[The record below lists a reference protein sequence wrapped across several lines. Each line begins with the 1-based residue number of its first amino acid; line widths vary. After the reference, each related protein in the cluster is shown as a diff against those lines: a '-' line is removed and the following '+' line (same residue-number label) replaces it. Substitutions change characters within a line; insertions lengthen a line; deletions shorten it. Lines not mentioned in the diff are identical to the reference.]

1 MNILQNMIQILMKE
15 MEKESAGEKKLKFFR
30 LIQEA
35 IKKAKNQKINILL
48 VGGTGVGK
56 SSTINAL
63 FGRYEAEVGVGQ
75 NPETTEIGNYNLENI
90 TIWDSPGLGDSSEN
104 DRRYADQIKTLLQRK
119 NENNEFII
127 DMVLVIV
134 DGSSRQLE
142 STYKLIKEV
151 LVPNITKERIVIGI
165 NKIDKAVGKYW
176 DNINYCPKSEIKEFI
191 ENKLKKPIKERIK
204 KDTGIEFSIICYS
217 AGEIDIMTNTQD
229 PGYNMA
235 ELLANIINA
244 TPVKKR
250 IGYTDRVNEDS
261 KVFESNDNTNDSE
274 KSILK
279 GIWETIAEIG
289 GEILEVVGDAL
300 FDIGKEVLK
309 SAGKKVEGFLLK
321 GAKFIKGLF
330 S

>member
-104 DRRYADQIKTLLQRK
+104 DKVYANKIKTLLQRK
-119 NENNEFII
+119 NINNECII
-127 DMVLVIV
+127 DMVLVII

-142 STYKLIKEV
+142 STYKLIKDI
-151 LVPNITKERIVIGI
+151 LVSNIDKERIVIGI
-165 NKIDKAVGKYW
+165 NQIDKAVGKYW
-176 DNINYCPKSEIKEFI
+176 DNINHCPKSEIKEFI
-191 ENKLKKPIKERIK
+191 ENKIKKPIKERIK

-217 AGEIDIMTNTQD
+217 AGEIDIISKIQE

-235 ELLANIINA
+235 ELLANIIIA

-250 IGYTDRVNEDS
+250 IGYTDRVNEDR

-274 KSILK
+274 HSIFK
-279 GIWETIAEIG
+279 GVLETIVEIA
-289 GEILEVVGDAL
+289 GETLEKFDGAL
-300 FDIGKEVLK
+300 IEIGKEVLK
-309 SAGKKVEGFLLK
+309 LASKKVESFILN
-321 GAKFIKGLF
+321 GAKFIKSLF
-330 S
+330 

>member
-104 DRRYADQIKTLLQRK
+104 DKVYANKIKTLLQRK
-119 NENNEFII
+119 NINNECII
-127 DMVLVIV
+127 DMVLVII

-142 STYKLIKEV
+142 STYKLIKDI
-151 LVPNITKERIVIGI
+151 LVSNIDKERIVIGI
-165 NKIDKAVGKYW
+165 NQIDKAVGKYW
-176 DNINYCPKSEIKEFI
+176 DNINHCPKSEIKEFI
-191 ENKLKKPIKERIK
+191 ENKIKRPIKERIK
-204 KDTGIEFSIICYS
+204 KDTGIEFSTICYS
-217 AGEIDIMTNTQD
+217 AGEIDIISKIQE

-235 ELLANIINA
+235 ELLANIIIA

-250 IGYTDRVNEDS
+250 IGYTDRVNEDR

-274 KSILK
+274 HSIFK
-279 GIWETIAEIG
+279 GVLETIVEIA
-289 GEILEVVGDAL
+289 GETLEKFDGAL
-300 FDIGKEVLK
+300 IEIGKEVLK
-309 SAGKKVEGFLLK
+309 LASKKVESFILN
-321 GAKFIKGLF
+321 GAKFIKSLF
-330 S
+330 